1 MKKFMLK
8 QTLVWFVIL
17 VGLILFTA
25 GSFIIGQNKGTF
37 LRPVSVYE
45 SDFKEATGLFPGS
58 EVSIHGVRT
67 GNVLKTDFLKD
78 GRVRV
83 AYSVRKKHGFVI
95 NGSTRSELK
104 YQGVLGDRYI
114 SLSTEDFSLEPL
126 PGGVLIPS
134 LPSKGALGLFS
145 KDEFQSA
152 AVQAAR
158 ATALFAQ
165 SLNDENTAE
174 NLNKMFSPENRRNL
188 DDILKTAARI
198 LKKIDSGEGSLGALI
213 NNRSLYNRLMALLG
227 GRKGAGYMEELSQ
240 KSGKKK

>member
-8 QTLVWFVIL
+8 QSLVWFVVLI
-17 VGLILFTA
+17 GLALFVA

-83 AYSVRKKHGFVI
+83 TYSCRKKHGFVI
-95 NGSTRSELK
+95 NASTRSELK
-104 YQGVLGDRYI
+104 YQGVLGDRYV
-114 SLSTEDFSLEPL
+114 SLSTEDFSLKPL
-126 PGGVLIPS
+126 SSGALIPS
-134 LPSKGALGLFS
+134 LPSQGALGFFS

-152 AVQAAR
+152 ALKAAR
-158 ATALFAQ
+158 ETALFVK
-165 SLNDENTAE
+165 SLNDKNTAE
-174 NLNKMFSPENRRNL
+174 NLNKIFSGENRRNL
-188 DDILKTAARI
+188 DDILKTAARV

-213 NNRSLYNRLMALLG
+213 NNRSLYNRLMTLLG
-227 GRKGAGYMEELSQ
+227 GRKGSGYMEELSR
-240 KSGKKK
+240 KSGQKK